1 MTKATTAT
9 KVTLEEIIAENA
21 QMKENVK
28 MDKFVSE
35 QEQNA
40 EALQVARYMKY
51 YKKDDMARMLVVRDI
66 EKVQMLAKIDE
77 LTDSRNRAVLA
88 IAKKNNGTAG
98 EVVAEKPTKVDY
110 RRMLKDEV
118 EVVATKLTK
127 KAEKATATKTTKKAT
142 KKSKKTATKSKAVV
156 AEKPT
161 KLTKE
166 ERKAISDSKIVHC
179 AGCDAWCT
187 GQGKQT
193 VAEWQAKHIA
203 KITRSVA
210 KESKAK
216 AKKILALHVF
226 VNGPRS

>member
-1 MTKATTAT
+1 MVNIMNTVSNTT
-9 KVTLEEIIAENA
+9 VTLEDVIAENI
-21 QMKENVK
+21 QMKENVE
-28 MDKFVSE
+28 MDKIVSE
-35 QEQNA
+35 QEQNGD
-40 EALQVARYMKY
+40 ALQVARYMKY

-66 EKVQMLAKIDE
+66 EKVQMLARIDE
-77 LTDSRNRAVLA
+77 LTATATKEDEIV
-88 IAKKNNGTAG
+88 AKKPA
-98 EVVAEKPTKVDY
+98 
-110 RRMLKDEV
+110 
-118 EVVATKLTK
+118 K

-142 KKSKKTATKSKAVV
+142 KKAKKTATKSKAVV

-193 VAEWQAKHIA
+193 VAEWATKHTE
-203 KITRSVA
+203 KILKSVA
-210 KESKAK
+210 KEKPAK
-216 AKKILALHVF
+216 AKKILAKHVF

>member
-21 QMKENVK
+21 QMKENVE
-28 MDKFVSE
+28 MDKIVSE
-35 QEQNA
+35 QEQNGD
-40 EALQVARYMKY
+40 ALQVARYMKY

-88 IAKKNNGTAG
+88 IAKENNGTAD
-98 EVVAEKPTKVDY
+98 EVVAEKP
-110 RRMLKDEV
+110 
-118 EVVATKLTK
+118 AK

-203 KITRSVA
+203 KITKSVA

-226 VNGPRS
+226 VNGPRN